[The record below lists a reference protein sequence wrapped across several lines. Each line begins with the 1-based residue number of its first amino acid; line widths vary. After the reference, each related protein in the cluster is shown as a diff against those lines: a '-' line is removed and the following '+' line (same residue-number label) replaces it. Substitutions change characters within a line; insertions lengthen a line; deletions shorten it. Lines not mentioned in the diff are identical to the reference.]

1 VLLTRR
7 RLLAAAGLAAA
18 TAALGA
24 GGVVASWWNEAPEAG
39 LRVLSSEE
47 EAIVDAFG
55 EACFPSGGDP
65 AVGGR
70 EARCGRTFDRV
81 LSGMVPAQ
89 ARLLKL
95 ALHALNAWTLA
106 GCGAHFDRLPT
117 AQATEVV
124 QSWLNHEFPEVRGV
138 VQSLYIF
145 CGTAWTLHPTVAAR
159 VAAMSRCGYGS

>member
-1 VLLTRR
+1 MSLSRR
-7 RLLAAAGLAAA
+7 RVLAAAGLAAA

-47 EAIVDAFG
+47 EGIVDAFG

-89 ARLLKL
+89 SRLLKL
-95 ALHALNAWTLA
+95 ALHALDAWTLTTH
-106 GCGAHFDRLPT
+106 GSRFHRLPT
-117 AQATEVV
+117 PEATQVV
-124 QSWLNHEFPEVRGV
+124 QSWLNHDLPEVRGV

-145 CGTAWTLHPTVAAR
+145 CGTAWTIHPDVAAR
-159 VAAMSRCGYGS
+159 IAAMSRCGYGA